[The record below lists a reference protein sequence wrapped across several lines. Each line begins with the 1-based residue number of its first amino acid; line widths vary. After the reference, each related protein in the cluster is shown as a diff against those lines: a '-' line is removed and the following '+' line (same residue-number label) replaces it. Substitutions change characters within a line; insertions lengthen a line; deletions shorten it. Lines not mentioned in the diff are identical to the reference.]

1 VHLGRLVIDGPTRQK
16 IHRKHNITFDEV
28 VEAIQWPA
36 RARAAWE
43 QHDAYGMRLVV
54 VGSVATGREVLCILK
69 PMPEWDDNADTW
81 DIQTARWM
89 T

>member
-1 VHLGRLVIDGPTRQK
+1 VHLGRLVIDEPTRDK
-16 IHRKHNITFDEV
+16 LHRKHDITFEDV

-43 QHDAYGMRLVV
+43 EHEVYGRRLVA
-54 VGSVATGREVLCILK
+54 VGSVASRRQVICILK

-81 DIQTARWM
+81 DVKTARWVA
-89 T
+89 